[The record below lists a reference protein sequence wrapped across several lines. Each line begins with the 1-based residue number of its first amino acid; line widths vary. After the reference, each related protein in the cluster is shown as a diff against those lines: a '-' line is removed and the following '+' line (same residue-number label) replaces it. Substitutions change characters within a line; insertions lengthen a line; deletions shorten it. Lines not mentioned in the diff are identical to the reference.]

1 MLEELEGFRTTPV
14 EEGELTQA
22 INYLA
27 GQSEVERQSAG
38 ALAGE
43 MLEAWLIGGGLSDLD
58 DPAAAFRAVTW
69 EDVLQ
74 VAQANLDPVKRA
86 EGVVRGTSLR
96 PPVDD

>member
-1 MLEELEGFRTTPV
+1 MQESF
-14 EEGELTQA
+14 
-22 INYLA
+22 A
-27 GQSEVERQSAG
+27 GTIRVPAHQQHSQRGRDVRAFVRG
-38 ALAGE
+38 
-43 MLEAWLIGGGLSDLD
+43 LEAWLIGGGLSDLE

-74 VAQANLDPVKRA
+74 VAQANLDPEKRA